1 MPEPVVWTVEM
12 VKELYDS
19 LLDEPQSLLDE
30 PQHDE
35 DDDVIECSGKI
46 VDATFLF
53 CPCDDCAIEF
63 LTIGATQ

>member
-19 LLDEPQSLLDE
+19 LLDEPQ
-30 PQHDE
+30 HNE
-35 DDDVIECSGKI
+35 DDDVVECSGKI